1 MWNEL
6 LDVLG
11 KMNLVYR
18 DVLTLGEKKHG
29 TLVTIDMKGLDA
41 LLKQEQE
48 LLHQVQKLE
57 KRRKEVM
64 GKLAASVRGLTPES
78 KMEELFSCAPSKP
91 VEDRLKTLHKG
102 LNELLRK
109 VEERNQNNKILT
121 QAALDAVGFHLNRLS
136 GATAGNTYG
145 NGGEDRVNQNKTL
158 DFKA

>member
-29 TLVTIDMKGLDA
+29 MLVAIDMKGLDA

-64 GKLAASVRGLTPES
+64 GEMAASVRGLTPES

-102 LNELLRK
+102 LDELLRK

-136 GATAGNTYG
+136 GATVDPTYG
-145 NGGEDRVNQNKTL
+145 SGGQDRVSQNKTL

>member
-29 TLVTIDMKGLDA
+29 MLVTIDMKGLDA

-64 GKLAASVRGLTPES
+64 GKMAASVRGLTPES

-102 LNELLRK
+102 LDELLRK

-136 GATAGNTYG
+136 GATVDPTYG
-145 NGGEDRVNQNKTL
+145 SGGQDRVSQNKTL

>member
-1 MWNEL
+1 M

-29 TLVTIDMKGLDA
+29 MLVAIDMKGLDA

-64 GKLAASVRGLTPES
+64 GEMAASVRGLTPES

-102 LNELLRK
+102 LDELLRK

-136 GATAGNTYG
+136 GATVDPTYG
-145 NGGEDRVNQNKTL
+145 SGGQDRVSQNKTL